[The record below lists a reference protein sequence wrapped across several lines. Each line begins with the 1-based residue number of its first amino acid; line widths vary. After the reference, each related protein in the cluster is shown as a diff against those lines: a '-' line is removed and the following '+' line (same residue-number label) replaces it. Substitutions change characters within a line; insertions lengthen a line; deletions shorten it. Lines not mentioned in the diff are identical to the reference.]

1 MISTLSA
8 FSGFSPNSPLIYGL
22 YGAVV
27 VFVVAMSLYYI
38 VRSVRRAK
46 ALNMDMGK
54 IKKVFTTSAVFS
66 ILPAIG
72 IGIGVVTLIGSI
84 GIALPA
90 IRLSVIGSL
99 QYETMMADGAAS
111 AIAGSME
118 EFIGGNITA
127 QDFVTIATVMTIP
140 IVTGP
145 IVVIFFY
152 KKFQPKVQML
162 SSKTSATSSGGINI
176 GDLLFQVVFIGMILG
191 YLAMSLT
198 SIASGAGY
206 VDNYYNFLAIVIAAL
221 CMYVFDLL
229 INKCGQTWLDSFS
242 TPFSMLIAM
251 AVVAVIS
258 YFSYE
263 NGWPLKP
270 DPDEVSAAVN
280 ALAALM

>member
-8 FSGFSPNSPLIYGL
+8 FTFNPDSPLIYGL

-46 ALNMDMGK
+46 ELKMDMGK
-54 IKKVFTTSAVFS
+54 IKKVISTSVTFS

-72 IGIGVVTLIGSI
+72 IGIGVVTLIGAI

-99 QYETMMADGAAS
+99 QYESMMADGAAS
-111 AIAGSME
+111 AIIDGTLSD
-118 EFIGGNITA
+118 FINSNITY

-140 IVTGP
+140 IAKTGGGGVP
-145 IVVIFFY
+145 G
-152 KKFQPKVQML
+152 
-162 SSKTSATSSGGINI
+162 SGINI
-176 GDLLFQVVFIGMILG
+176 GDMLFKVVFIGMILG
-191 YLAMSLT
+191 YLAMSIT
-198 SIASGAGY
+198 SIASGTGY
-206 VDNYYNFLAIVIAAL
+206 LDNYYNFIAIIIAAV
-221 CMYVFDLL
+221 CMYIFDLL
-229 INKCGQTWLDSFS
+229 IEKAGQKWLDSFS
-242 TPFSMLIAM
+242 TPLSMLIAM

-270 DPDEVSAAVN
+270 DPDEVVAAANIIAAV
-280 ALAALM
+280 M

>member
-1 MISTLSA
+1 MISILSA
-8 FSGFSPNSPLIYGL
+8 FGDFNPDSPLIYGL

-46 ALNMDMGK
+46 ALKMDMGK
-54 IKKVFTTSAVFS
+54 IKKVVTTSVAFS
-66 ILPAIG
+66 VLPAIG

-118 EFIGGNITA
+118 EFIGSNFNITE
-127 QDFVTIATVMTIP
+127 QDFVTIATVMPIP
-140 IVTGP
+140 ILTGP
-145 IVVIFFY
+145 LVVIFFY

-162 SSKTSATSSGGINI
+162 SSMTSSTSGGGVNI
-176 GDLLFQVVFIGMILG
+176 GDLAFQVVFIGMILG
-191 YLAMSLT
+191 YLAMSIT
-198 SIASGAGY
+198 TIASGAGY
-206 VDNYYNFLAIVIAAL
+206 LDNYYNVIAIVSAAV
-221 CMYVFDLL
+221 CMYVFVLL
-229 INKCGQTWLDSFS
+229 INKAGWKWLDSFS

-251 AVVAVIS
+251 AVVAAIS
-258 YFSYE
+258 YLSYE
-263 NGWPLKP
+263 NGWPLAP
-270 DPDEVSAAVN
+270 DTHAAGARGSAV
-280 ALAALM
+280 L

>member
-8 FSGFSPNSPLIYGL
+8 FTFNPDSPLIYGL

-27 VFVVAMSLYYI
+27 AFVVAMSLYYI

-46 ALNMDMGK
+46 ELKMDMGK
-54 IKKVFTTSAVFS
+54 IKKVISTSVTFS

-72 IGIGVVTLIGSI
+72 IGIGVVTLIGAI

-99 QYETMMADGAAS
+99 QYESMMADGAAS
-111 AIAGSME
+111 AIIDGTLSD
-118 EFIGGNITA
+118 FINSDITY

-145 IVVIFFY
+145 LVVIVFY